1 MGSEIGKAV
10 FLDETKF
17 EKYSLSALLLIG
29 FTTSIHDKK
38 RRHALAVLRRK
49 LPKYRRQ
56 ISAKKLEGYGYPSNA
71 IELAFKRDSRLFE
84 NVEAIKTDSTPNI
97 SEVTQE

>member
-1 MGSEIGKAV
+1 MGFKIRNGV
-10 FLDETKF
+10 FLNETKF
-17 EKYSLSALLLIG
+17 QQYSLSALLLIA
-29 FTTSIHDKK
+29 FTTSIPDKR

-56 ISAKKLEGYGYPSNA
+56 MSAEKLEGYPANG

-84 NVEAIKTDSTPNI
+84 NVEAIKTDSTKNL